1 MSKMNT
7 DFIFDKISDIFMS
20 NHSINIKLND
30 KYKKLYE
37 DNIKYIYDNYIN
49 EVNTLEGLN
58 DILLKESVSLL
69 SDKIKDI
76 EEENNKKMSGN
87 ISDLM
92 EQYNKDRNIDNNLLI
107 NNKPLEN
114 NNNLLINNKPLENNN
129 NLLINNK
136 PLENNN
142 NLFNKNGDDNL
153 LSLNNNLTRNNT
165 NQIDK
170 KSKNNN
176 IINISSIDRLNNN
189 SSRYNYK
196 IDLKNNNI
204 KFNNNKLDKV
214 ILPIEDNYI
223 FSSPIIYIKINENN
237 ILLKLDE
244 IIDNNHRKYG
254 TYYPIDNNI
263 RFNYNNNMNIN
274 ITDLSETVHTIIDV
288 LNINKIIINYK
299 YIILYNKYII
309 IDHLKNDYIKLID
322 YEKNIIDM
330 NSILSYPLKI
340 YDIDDNKLII
350 KKNSNIKKI
359 SLDID
364 MKFINLSN
372 QNFVFFK

>member
-170 KSKNNN
+170 KLKNNN

-288 LNINKIIINYK
+288 LNINKIIINDE

>member
-114 NNNLLINNKPLENNN
+114 NNNL
-129 NLLINNK
+129 
-136 PLENNN
+136 
-142 NLFNKNGDDNL
+142 FNKNGDDNL

-237 ILLKLDE
+237 IMLKLDE

-288 LNINKIIINYK
+288 LNINKIIINDE